1 MKGLMRKT
9 LHMTGTRSGALDM
22 ARGRLVIISG
32 LFVIAYIIVAAR
44 AFDLSILQAKEGG
57 AESISSYIE
66 TPDTG
71 ARPHRGDIVD
81 RNGVILARSL
91 HTASLYAD
99 PALIPNPQDVAKDL
113 HGIFPDMA
121 YGDLLQ
127 KLQDKKRFVWIRRN
141 MTPEDHH
148 RVFNLGHPGLGFK
161 EEDRRIY
168 PQDNLAAHVVGYT
181 NIDGKGLAG
190 IESGFDSLLQG
201 HEEPLQLSLDVRL
214 QHALRREVRAA
225 MKKHSGIGAAGI
237 IMDVRNGEV
246 LAATSLPDFDAND
259 AGHAKQQNKFNRV
272 SLGVY
277 EPGSTFKIFSTAA
290 LLELTDAGM
299 GKAFDAREPLHVGR
313 FKISDYHAEKRI
325 LTLPE
330 VFMHSSNIG
339 SALMGKEVGTEKF
352 KAFLDDLGLLTTPD
366 IEIAERTPPLV
377 PSPWGE
383 VSTLTASFGH
393 GIAVSPL
400 QLVSA
405 AASIVNGGILVRP
418 TFVLSQGG
426 HGDDKNAS
434 DVRVVSPQTAHRMRQ
449 LMRLVVTDGTGGKAD
464 VPGFNVGGKTG
475 TAEKAAAGGY
485 DKKRLISSFL
495 AVFPADAPRYAVYI
509 MVDEPKGTKDTYG
522 YATGGWVAAPAVKNT
537 IQAMASILGLQPD
550 VEAKDIAAPLRA
562 YVKTKEQIEKESK
575 QEGGHLAS
583 FGAHAD

>member
-22 ARGRLVIISG
+22 ARGRLVIVSG

-44 AFDLSILQAKEGG
+44 AFDLSILQAKE
-57 AESISSYIE
+57 ESGESLSSYVE
-66 TPDTG
+66 
-71 ARPHRGDIVD
+71 APHDPTLTHRADIVD

-99 PALIPNPQDVAKDL
+99 PALIPNPQEVAKEL
-113 HGIFPDMA
+113 NGIFPEMA

-148 RVFNLGHPGLGFK
+148 KVFNLGHPGLGFR
-161 EEDRRIY
+161 EEDRRLY

-181 NIDGKGLAG
+181 NVDGKGLAG
-190 IESGFDSLLQG
+190 IESGFDGLLRE
-201 HEEPLQLSLDVRL
+201 HEEPLHLSLDVRL
-214 QHALRREVRAA
+214 QHALRREVGHA

-259 AGHAKQQNKFNRV
+259 AGHAKQENKFNRV

-290 LLELTDAGM
+290 LLELTDADM
-299 GKAFDAREPLHVGR
+299 NKAFDARAPLQVGR
-313 FKISDYHAEKRI
+313 HKISDYHAEKRI

-366 IEIAERTPPLV
+366 IEISERTPPLI

-383 VSTLTASFGH
+383 ISTLTASFGH

-418 TFVLSQGG
+418 TFVKTQPG
-426 HGDDKNAS
+426 HDNDKNIS

-475 TAEKAAAGGY
+475 TAEKAVAGGY
-485 DKKRLISSFL
+485 NKNRLISSFL
-495 AVFPADAPRYAVYI
+495 AVFPAEAPRYAVYI

-537 IQAMASILGLQPD
+537 IQAMASILGLKP
-550 VEAKDIAAPLRA
+550 EAGKDDIAAPLRA
-562 YVKTKEQIEKESK
+562 YVKTKEQIKKEK
-575 QEGGHLAS
+575 HLAS
-583 FGAHAD
+583 FGTHAD